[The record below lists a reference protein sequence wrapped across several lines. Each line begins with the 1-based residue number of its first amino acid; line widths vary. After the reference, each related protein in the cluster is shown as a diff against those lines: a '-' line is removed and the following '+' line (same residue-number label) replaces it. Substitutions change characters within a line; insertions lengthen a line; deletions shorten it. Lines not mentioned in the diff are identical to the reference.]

1 MAEIEFITCAMQR
14 NRSTGSCNILGG
26 AWSQINRL
34 VVQNAPN
41 EPQPPNQFAIAGSN
55 CRRLA

>member
-1 MAEIEFITCAMQR
+1 MAEIEFITLCDAAQSI
-14 NRSTGSCNILGG
+14 NGKLYILGG

-34 VVQNAPN
+34 VVQNAAQRAAASKPVRHCR
-41 EPQPPNQFAIAGSN
+41 IN